1 MTPLAMLLV
10 ATTMNTADRV
20 RPFPLSQ
27 VKLLDSLWKRAC
39 DKEESYL
46 LKLEPERLLH
56 NFRKNAGLEPK
67 AKIYGGWEDSGLA
80 GHSLGHY
87 LTACAQAYDASGDKR
102 WKEKIDAIVTG
113 LGECQ
118 AHRPDGCISAI
129 PNGDKAWEEIRK
141 GDIRSGGFDLNGLW
155 SPFYTHHKVL
165 QGLLDVHRLAGNQQA
180 LVVAKKFADWMIDLT
195 KRLDD
200 AQWQRMLG
208 CEYGGINESLTELS
222 TVTGEAKYLAFAKKF
237 YDHRNLD
244 PIVAGQDKLAG
255 THSNTQVPKIIGL
268 ARMTDTPGGG
278 DYKKAVKFFFDTV
291 VDNHTYVIGGNSDH
305 EYFTAPRK
313 LNEELTSNTAETCC
327 TYNMMKLARHLFE
340 WEPDT
345 KYLDYYE
352 RAHLN
357 QILASQNPETGGV
370 TYFFPL
376 VTGAHKEYSNEF
388 NDFTCCHGTGM
399 ENHTKH
405 QDGAYF
411 QSGSTLYVAQF
422 VPTELDWKE
431 TGLKLR
437 QETDFPATGK
447 VTLKVLTGTKNPVT
461 FKVRHPRWAD
471 EPVTFS
477 VNGKPA
483 TTSHEPGGYAV
494 LAAKWKKGD
503 EISFELPLKI
513 RTESILG
520 DPNKKAILYGP
531 TVLAAD
537 LGPQGGPD
545 KLAPVL
551 VPEDRPLTACVEKT
565 GPLEFKVTDAA
576 RPEPLTLKP
585 LWSIVSNTYA
595 VYFDVFSHDDWVK
608 KEASFRA
615 EEARLKDLDARTI
628 DLMRIGEMQPERDH
642 KLTSERCDAREA
654 NGKGFRTP
662 FAKGFFEFDLK
673 VDPEKENAVVVT
685 YWVNHRGTRAGT
697 VSAEGQ
703 VVGQLDAVNGMENIT
718 FQDVTY
724 ALPAVLTKGKTHVRV
739 RFAGSDDKSGAS
751 VSRVRSVRP

>member
-1 MTPLAMLLV
+1 MTPLALCLLT
-10 ATTMNTADRV
+10 TTMNTADTV

-27 VKLLDSLWKRAC
+27 VKLLDSLWLRSKN
-39 DKEESYL
+39 KEEAYL
-46 LKLEPERLLH
+46 LKLDPERLLH

-87 LTACAQAYDASGDKR
+87 LTACAQAYDANGDKR
-102 WKEKIDAIVTG
+102 FKEKIDAIVTG
-113 LGECQ
+113 LAECQ

-165 QGLLDVHRLAGNQQA
+165 QGLLDVHRLAGNKEA
-180 LVVAKKFADWMIDLT
+180 LNVATKFADWMIDLT
-195 KRLDD
+195 KRLDA

-208 CEYGGINESLTELS
+208 CEYGGINESLAELS
-222 TVTGEAKYLAFAKKF
+222 TVTGQAKYLDLAKKF
-237 YDHRNLD
+237 FDHRNLD

-255 THSNTQVPKIIGL
+255 THSNTQVPKILGL
-268 ARMTDTPGGG
+268 ARMSDTKDGG
-278 DYKKAVKFFFDTV
+278 DYRKAVKFFFDTV
-291 VDNHTYVIGGNSDH
+291 VENHTYVIGGNSDH
-305 EYFTAPRK
+305 EYFTTPRK
-313 LNEELTSNTAETCC
+313 LNEELTTNTAETCC
-327 TYNMMKLARHLFE
+327 TYNMMKLARQLFE
-340 WEPDT
+340 WEPDI

-357 QILASQNPETGGV
+357 QILASQNPKTGGV

-376 VTGAHKEYSNEF
+376 VTGANKNYSNDY

-405 QDGAYF
+405 QDSVYF
-411 QSGSTLYVAQF
+411 HSGKTLYVAQF
-422 VPTELDWKE
+422 VPTELDWKQ

-437 QETDFPATGK
+437 QETDFPVSGQ
-447 VTLKVLTGTKNPVT
+447 VTLKVLEGSKSDVT
-461 FKVRHPRWAD
+461 LKVRHPGWA
-471 EPVTFS
+471 EGAVTYS
-477 VNGKPA
+477 VNGKPV
-483 TTSHEPGGYAV
+483 TTSKEAGSYAS
-494 LAAKWKKGD
+494 LSAKWKKGD
-503 EISFELPLKI
+503 VISFDIPMTV
-513 RTESILG
+513 RTEAILG
-520 DPNKKAILYGP
+520 DPNKQALLYGP

-537 LGPQGGPD
+537 LGAPGGPD

-551 VPEDRPLTACVEKT
+551 VPEGKPISEWVTKT

-576 RPEPLTLKP
+576 KPEPLTLKP
-585 LWSIVSNTYA
+585 LWEIVDNSYA
-595 VYFDVFSHDDWVK
+595 VYFDVFGHDDWVK

-673 VDPEKENAVVVT
+673 VDPDKESAVVVT

-697 VSAEGQ
+697 VLVDGK
-703 VVGQLDAVNGMENIT
+703 VVGQLDVVNSMENNT

-724 ALPAVLTKGKTHVRV
+724 KLPAELTKGKAHVRV
-739 RFAGSDDKSGAS
+739 RFEGSVDKSGAS